1 MSDEPQI
8 TPEEADYFRTI
19 EERFCALRG
28 APMLVSPRD
37 WALMGEWWSQGIPLP
52 VVLDSLE
59 EVFAARTR
67 RGEETERISSLAYT
81 RHEVLRRGRLHR
93 EMTISRRGESEERT
107 ILREEIRRHLGRVAR
122 GLLESGT
129 TARASGRENLA
140 RTLLGAAAE
149 VRRIRK
155 EAKAEGWN
163 PMAASP
169 ELESLDA
176 EVVLAADK
184 ALQQRERLR
193 IEEEASTLLDPHR
206 QSMQPE
212 ALRDTRS
219 AIERRCLRRLLGI
232 PRVSLLVEG

>member
-1 MSDEPQI
+1 MPDEPRI
-8 TPEEADYFRTI
+8 SPEEADYFRTI

-28 APMLVSPRD
+28 APMLLSPRD
-37 WALMGEWWSQGIPLP
+37 WALIGEWWSQGIPLP
-52 VVLDSLE
+52 LVLDSLE

-67 RGEETERISSLAYT
+67 RGEETGRINSLAYT

-93 EMTISRRGESEERT
+93 EMTASRRGEREGSA
-107 ILREEIRRHLGRVAR
+107 ILREEMHRHLGRVAR

-129 TARASGRENLA
+129 TARESGREAFA
-140 RTLLGAAAE
+140 RTLLEVAAE

-163 PMAASP
+163 PMAASS
-169 ELESLDA
+169 ELENLDA
-176 EVVLAADK
+176 EVMAAAER
-184 ALQQRERLR
+184 ALPERDRLR
-193 IEEEASTLLDPHR
+193 IEEEACMLLDSHR

-219 AIERRCLRRLLGI
+219 AIERRFLRRLLGI
-232 PRVSLLVEG
+232 PRVSLHFEV